1 MNGALYMVV
10 NTGTRICKQPTLDT
24 RRLIAFLDLH
34 LSLTRLQTLLLVYSS
49 YSYVR
54 TKTAVSRRYLHPSR
68 AYVIMSYLPIAITL
82 FHPFLTDYFELKVTS
97 EVSTVLSNIRDTVK
111 CMNTLTQIQERMK
124 SRSYLRQL
132 EITMPKFRKLPSG

>member
-24 RRLIAFLDLH
+24 RRLIASLDPH
-34 LSLTRLQTLLLVYSS
+34 LSLTRLQTLLLVNSS

-68 AYVIMSYLPIAITL
+68 AYVSYLPIAITL

-97 EVSTVLSNIRDTVK
+97 EVSTVLSNMRDTVK